1 MSFFIS
7 NAYATG
13 TAAPPA
19 QSPMTTI
26 VMMVVMIA
34 IFYFMIWRPQ
44 SKRAKE
50 HRELINSLTEGSE
63 IMFSGGLMGR
73 IVKMNDE
80 IVVVE
85 ISKGVEIK
93 IQRASVISVL
103 PEGTLNNI

>member
-1 MSFFIS
+1 MSLFIS
-7 NAYATG
+7 NAYANG
-13 TAAPPA
+13 SAPAAQDPT
-19 QSPMTTI
+19 MTIIMMI
-26 VMMVVMIA
+26 VMVA

>member
-1 MSFFIS
+1 MNFFIS

-13 TAAPPA
+13 AAQA
-19 QSPMTTI
+19 QQPS
-26 VMMVVMIA
+26 MMANLALIA
-34 IFYFMIWRPQ
+34 VFFVIFYFMIWRPQ

-63 IMFSGGLMGR
+63 VMFSGGLMGR
-73 IVKMNDE
+73 ITKLNDD

-93 IQRASVISVL
+93 VQRGSIISIL

>member
-50 HRELINSLTEGSE
+50 HRALIDSLTEGVE
-63 IMFSGGLMGR
+63 VMFAGGLMGR
-73 IVKMNDE
+73 ITKLDGE
-80 IVVVE
+80 IATIE
-85 ISKGVEIK
+85 LSKGVEIK
-93 IQRASVISVL
+93 IQRGSIISVL
-103 PEGTLNNI
+103 PEGTLNNV